1 MKPAQPN
8 TKTSKDILRKL
19 IPQNNITY
27 KHECKI
33 PLKISTEI
41 NKENNNDQ
49 VKVSQ
54 ESWEQH

>member
-27 KHECKI
+27 KHERKI